1 MKRYLIIYQGVVQGV
16 GFRGRLM
23 FTARKNNLTGY
34 CKNLSN
40 GDVSAEVQGEKVDE
54 FVKDTIQSDG
64 FIQVYDYS
72 VKEIDLVEN
81 ESNFTVK
88 F

>member
-23 FTARKNNLTGY
+23 FAARKNNLTGF